1 MKIIKRNGAE
11 VDFDP
16 AKIII
21 ALERANDSIETKSK
35 RIGKKLIKLIAD
47 EISEDYINS
56 KRTRNVEYIQDQIE
70 NKLIEYNAYAV
81 AKEYITYRY
90 KRDLS
95 RKSSATD
102 NKIMALIENT
112 NEEIKQENSNKNPVI
127 ASKLTHKPIAPNKY
141 GILFLLFFKY

>member
-90 KRDLS
+90 KRDL
-95 RKSSATD
+95 
-102 NKIMALIENT
+102 
-112 NEEIKQENSNKNPVI
+112 EEVKWED
-127 ASKLTHKPIAPNKY
+127 
-141 GILFLLFFKY
+141 